1 MCGHMYQKSV
11 EQEEIVEFNL
21 ELQKSIAN
29 IGFAGDLGEA
39 CREFAGFLKRIDVQ
53 LLSVKFCDVGDR
65 SNILRPYSAYHE
77 EMQQFRT
84 GPGYP
89 DGCPFS
95 REAMKRLRPFS
106 LESIDRSQYKGLND
120 RRFFKELEKSNH
132 KNIAIVPI
140 MIGRGL
146 SLITIG
152 LGGSS
157 FAGAVRSLVSDA
169 CSHFVAA
176 FVARFP
182 DVSKLFEKKV
192 LTQSQRETV
201 LLACEGLCDEE
212 IGQRLDLSPMAIRL
226 LFDSA
231 AKRLGTSNRAAT
243 VYRSVILGEIP
254 SGAHLSDSIIFHKE
268 VAP

>member
-1 MCGHMYQKSV
+1 MFQKSV
-11 EQEEIVEFNL
+11 EQDEIVEFNL
-21 ELQKSIAN
+21 ELQKAIAN
-29 IGFAGDLGEA
+29 IGSTTDLGDA
-39 CREFAGFLKRIDVQ
+39 CKVFARFMDGIEVQ
-53 LLSVKFCDVGDR
+53 LLSIKFCDVGDAA
-65 SNILRPYSAYHE
+65 NILRPYTAYHE
-77 EMQQFRT
+77 AMQQFRT

-89 DGCPFS
+89 EGCPFS
-95 REAMKRLRPFS
+95 REATKRLRPFS
-106 LESIDRSQYKGLND
+106 LESIDRSQYKDLSD
-120 RRFFKELEKSNH
+120 RRFFKELEKTGH
-132 KNIAIVPI
+132 ENIAIVPI

-157 FAGAVRSLVSDA
+157 FRGTVRSLVCDA

-192 LTQSQRETV
+192 LNRSQRETL

-212 IGQRLDLSPMAIRL
+212 IGQRLELSPMAVRL
-226 LFDSA
+226 IFESA
-231 AKRLGTSNRAAT
+231 ANRLGTSNRAAT

-254 SGAHLSDSIIFHKE
+254 SGSHLAESLIFNRD
-268 VAP
+268 VAT

>member
-1 MCGHMYQKSV
+1 MHQKSV
-11 EQEEIVEFNL
+11 EQGEIVEFNL
-21 ELQKSIAN
+21 ELQKAIAN
-29 IGFAGDLGEA
+29 IGFTNDLGGA
-39 CREFAGFLKRIDVQ
+39 CVEFARFLKRIDVQ

-65 SNILRPYSAYHE
+65 AKILRPYTAYHQA
-77 EMQQFRT
+77 MQQFRT

-106 LESIDRSQYKGLND
+106 LESIDRSQYTGLND
-120 RRFFKELEKSNH
+120 RRFFKELEKTGHS
-132 KNIAIVPI
+132 NIAIVPV

-157 FAGAVRSLVSDA
+157 FAGAVRSLVTDA

-176 FVARFP
+176 FVARYP

-192 LTQSQRETV
+192 LNQSQRETV

-212 IGQRLDLSPMAIRL
+212 IGRRLELSSVAVQMI
-226 LFDSA
+226 FESA

-254 SGAHLSDSIIFHKE
+254 SGAHLSENIIFHKE
-268 VAP
+268 VLP

>member
-1 MCGHMYQKSV
+1 MNQKSV
-11 EQEEIVEFNL
+11 EQGEIVEFNL
-21 ELQKSIAN
+21 ELQKAIAN
-29 IGFAGDLGEA
+29 IGFTSDLRGA
-39 CREFAGFLKRIDVQ
+39 CGEFAQFMERIDVQ

-65 SNILRPYSAYHE
+65 ANILRPYSAYHE
-77 EMQQFRT
+77 AMQQFRT

-106 LESIDRSQYKGLND
+106 LESIDRSQYIGLND
-120 RRFFKELEKSNH
+120 RRFFKELEKTGH
-132 KNIAIVPI
+132 LNIAIVPI

-146 SLITIG
+146 SLITVG

-157 FAGAVRSLVSDA
+157 FTGAVRTLVSDA

-192 LTQSQRETV
+192 LTKTQRETV

-212 IGQRLDLSPMAIRL
+212 IGQHLGLSPMAVRV
-226 LFDSA
+226 LFESA

-254 SGAHLSDSIIFHKE
+254 SGAHLSDNIIFHTE
-268 VAP
+268 VAN